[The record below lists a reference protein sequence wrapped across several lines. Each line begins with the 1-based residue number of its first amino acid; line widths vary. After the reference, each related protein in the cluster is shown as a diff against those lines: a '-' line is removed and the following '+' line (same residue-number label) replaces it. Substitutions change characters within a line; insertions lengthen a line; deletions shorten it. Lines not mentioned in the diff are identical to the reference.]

1 MNKNNIQKNR
11 GYTLLFSVLI
21 SSLLLT
27 IGLAILMISKKEI
40 LLSSSGR
47 ESQFAFYAADTG
59 VECAMYSDFG
69 ANGGAF
75 SNKLNFVPDI
85 KCNKQNIPVG
95 TPTPIS
101 IPPSAPSGVR
111 DVIRFNFNIAL
122 DRSGNISLPLP
133 CAKVMVDKYYSTDAD
148 YHLIKTVIQS
158 RGYNTGCS
166 IINDPRKVERGLRV
180 AY

>member
-1 MNKNNIQKNR
+1 MTKNNIQKNR

-27 IGLAILMISKKEI
+27 IGLAILMISKKEL

-69 ANGGAF
+69 TEGGAF
-75 SNKLNFVPDI
+75 SDKTNSPPLL
-85 KCNKQNIPVG
+85 KCNKHDNIIVNKIDNK
-95 TPTPIS
+95 T
-101 IPPSAPSGVR
+101 PPSGSGAAFMIEFIFKVP
-111 DVIRFNFNIAL
+111 L
-122 DRSGNISLPLP
+122 DRNGSENSPSP
-133 CAKVMVDKYYSTDAD
+133 CAIVTVDKLYSPDSD
-148 YHLIKTVIQS
+148 SSLLKTIIQS
-158 RGYNTGCS
+158 KGYNTGCDVTT
-166 IINDPRKVERGLRV
+166 DPRKVERGLRV

>member
-1 MNKNNIQKNR
+1 MTKNNIQKNK

-27 IGLAILMISKKEI
+27 IGLAILMISKKEL

-69 ANGGAF
+69 VNGGAF
-75 SNKLNFVPDI
+75 SDKTNSPPLL
-85 KCNKQNIPVG
+85 KCNGQNSIKPTGPSIVSSPPNTDTVEFTFKIP
-95 TPTPIS
+95 
-101 IPPSAPSGVR
+101 
-111 DVIRFNFNIAL
+111 L
-122 DRSGNISLPLP
+122 DRSGNANLPLP
-133 CAKVMVDKYYSTDAD
+133 CAFVTVDKQYSKDPGTP
-148 YHLIKTVIQS
+148 LLKTIIQS
-158 RGYNTGCS
+158 KGYNTGCDVTT
-166 IINDPRKVERGLRV
+166 DPRKVERGLRV